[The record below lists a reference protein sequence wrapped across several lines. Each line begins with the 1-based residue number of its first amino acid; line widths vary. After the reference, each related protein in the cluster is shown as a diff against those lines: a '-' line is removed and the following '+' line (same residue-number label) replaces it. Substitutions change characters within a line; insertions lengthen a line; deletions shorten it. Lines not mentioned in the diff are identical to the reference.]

1 MPGAPVRV
9 GTGTSITFETSG
21 FTAQIITISWTGMA
35 RASLSATHLLSA
47 IPGPGEIGGAEFF
60 PPKLADLGELRLE
73 CNFDPDNSVPP
84 LNALP
89 EPIVITWP
97 LIDGDLTASHWD
109 TNGFVVGFEITDNVE
124 EIIRATITVKLTGVA
139 TMTPAT

>member
-9 GTGTSITFETSG
+9 GTGTQVTFETSG

-35 RASLSATHLLSA
+35 RASLSATHMQSP
-47 IPGPGEIGGAEFF
+47 IPGAGEIGGAQFF

-73 CNFDPDNSVPP
+73 VNFDPDNSVPP
-84 LNALP
+84 LNGP
-89 EPIVITWP
+89 IEPIIITWP

-109 TNGFVVGFEITDNVE
+109 AEGFVTGFEVTDNVE
-124 EIIRATITVKLTGVA
+124 EIIRATITVKLSGVA
-139 TMTPAT
+139 VMTPAT